1 MKKIAVFL
9 LFVVLLFTA
18 SCSLFSSSKSQEKHY
33 YQIYYNPKD
42 SDRQPIA
49 ATLRIK
55 TFDADKI
62 YKRYNVV
69 YRTSFEEM
77 FFYNTHF
84 WAARPAEMITDLV
97 ANHITKQKVFSDI
110 IISMDKKPDYVMS
123 GRIIALDEVIS
134 GESSYAR
141 VSILFELKD
150 YKTDTVIVAHTFE
163 KRREIPGKNPK
174 PVYVVRAMGEI
185 IDSEID
191 VFISKIYETLES
203 GQQEEGNE

>member
-9 LFVVLLFTA
+9 LFVVSLFTA
-18 SCSLFSSSKSQEKHY
+18 SCSLFSSKTQDKHY
-33 YQIYYNPKD
+33 YQIYYNPKN
-42 SDRQPIA
+42 SDKPPIE

-55 TFDADKI
+55 TFEADKI
-62 YKRYNVV
+62 YKRYNLV

-97 ANHITKQKVFSDI
+97 ANHVTKQKVFSDI

-123 GRIIALDEVIS
+123 GRIIALDEIVS
-134 GESSYAR
+134 GEKSYAR

-150 YKTDTVIVAHTFE
+150 YKTDTVVVAHTFE
-163 KRREIPGKNPK
+163 KRREIQGQNPK

-191 VFISKIYETLES
+191 VFISKIYETLKS
-203 GQQEEGNE
+203 GQQEAESE